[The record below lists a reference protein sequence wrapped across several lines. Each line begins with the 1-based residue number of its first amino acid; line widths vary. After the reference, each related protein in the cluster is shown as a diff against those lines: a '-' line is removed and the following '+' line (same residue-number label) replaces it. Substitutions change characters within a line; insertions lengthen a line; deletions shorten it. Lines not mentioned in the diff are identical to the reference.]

1 MEAGRV
7 NYYSFHIGDYT
18 AHTAHLEPMEDLAY
32 RRMLDLYYRTE
43 QPLPYM
49 AADIAR
55 LIRLKGEEDAIN
67 VVLDEFFSESE
78 SGWTHGRCD
87 KEIDAYRRMGE
98 GGKRGAEK
106 RWGKPADSHPIAT
119 PSAPHAEAN
128 ANQEPVTNNQEPITK
143 EKTFV
148 ASATPKL
155 PACPTDELIAL
166 YHEHLPTLPR
176 VEILN
181 DTRRKHLSARWR
193 EVIADKEIA
202 TSPDPKAEALAWF
215 AWFFKHAN
223 RSAFLTGKSGDWR
236 AGFDFLIAP
245 KSFAKVIE
253 GNYHKAAA

>member
-1 MEAGRV
+1 V
-7 NYYSFHIGDYT
+7 
-18 AHTAHLEPMEDLAY
+18 
-32 RRMLDLYYRTE
+32 
-43 QPLPYM
+43 
-49 AADIAR
+49 R
-55 LIRLKGEEDAIN
+55 LIPKGWRDFQHYTNRNPPWIRLHRRL
-67 VVLDEFFSESE
+67 LDDRDFHSLPLASRALAPMLWLLASESLDGSIDGDVAE
-78 SGWTHGRCD
+78 LAFRLRQTE
-87 KEIDAYRRMGE
+87 KEIDAALKPLISKGFFVVQQDASSVLADCSEKAPRD
-98 GGKRGAEK
+98 RGDTET
-106 RWGKPADSHPIAT
+106 DTETEEIAPT
-119 PSAPHAEAN
+119 
-128 ANQEPVTNNQEPITK
+128 VL
-143 EKTFV
+143 V
-148 ASATPKL
+148 ASAAPKL

-202 TSPDPKAEALAWF
+202 ASPDPKAEALAWF

>member
-1 MEAGRV
+1 M
-7 NYYSFHIGDYT
+7 
-18 AHTAHLEPMEDLAY
+18 
-32 RRMLDLYYRTE
+32 
-43 QPLPYM
+43 
-49 AADIAR
+49 R
-55 LIRLKGEEDAIN
+55 LIPKGWRDFQHYTNRNPPWIRLHRKL
-67 VVLDEFFSESE
+67 LDDRDFHSLPLASRALAPMLWLLASESLDGSIDGDVAE
-78 SGWTHGRCD
+78 LAFRLRQTE
-87 KEIDAYRRMGE
+87 KEIDAALKPLISKGFFIPQQDASSVLASC
-98 GGKRGAEK
+98 AEK
-106 RWGKPADSHPIAT
+106 APRDRGDTETDTETEEIAPT
-119 PSAPHAEAN
+119 
-128 ANQEPVTNNQEPITK
+128 VL
-143 EKTFV
+143 V
-148 ASATPKL
+148 ASAAPKL

-202 TSPDPKAEALAWF
+202 ASPDPKAEALAWF

>member
-7 NYYSFHIGDYT
+7 
-18 AHTAHLEPMEDLAY
+18 
-32 RRMLDLYYRTE
+32 
-43 QPLPYM
+43 
-49 AADIAR
+49 R
-55 LIRLKGEEDAIN
+55 LIPKGWRDFQHYTNRNPPWIRLHRKL
-67 VVLDEFFSESE
+67 LDDSDFHRLPLASRALAPMLWLLASESLDGSIDGDVAE
-78 SGWTHGRCD
+78 LAFRLRQTE
-87 KEIDAYRRMGE
+87 KEIDAALKPLISKGFFVVQQDASSVLADCSEKAPRD
-98 GGKRGAEK
+98 RGDTET
-106 RWGKPADSHPIAT
+106 DTETEEIAPT
-119 PSAPHAEAN
+119 
-128 ANQEPVTNNQEPITK
+128 VL
-143 EKTFV
+143 V
-148 ASATPKL
+148 ASAAPKL

-202 TSPDPKAEALAWF
+202 ASPDPKAEALAWF